1 MVWIMQ
7 VIEKVK
13 IGSTF
18 NVQFLKILKFVP
30 MLEKKKKFNLFKLV
44 NSVSGLTFQLIILP
58 LGYLAVNLY
67 L

>member
-58 LGYLAVNLY
+58 LGYLAENLY